1 MATPEIFLVAKTLIS
16 ALARVNEVNAGV
28 TTPPL
33 VEVTSIPSMSLVEK
47 QEGNHKQK
55 PR

>member
-28 TTPPL
+28 TTPEHVLEDISMLCLP
-33 VEVTSIPSMSLVEK
+33 TSN
-47 QEGNHKQK
+47 G
-55 PR
+55 

>member
-28 TTPPL
+28 TTPETCAGGYFYAL
-33 VEVTSIPSMSLVEK
+33 FAYLHWLKSHPS
-47 QEGNHKQK
+47 QA
-55 PR
+55 